1 MTDHP
6 QKGCVQDHVTFRL
19 WKISDII
26 LELVQDEGRHS
37 CKTQK
42 VNLLPRHGGMMMR

>member
-26 LELVQDEGRHS
+26 LELVQDEDTVARHRRQTY
-37 CKTQK
+37 CQDM
-42 VNLLPRHGGMMMR
+42 VE